1 MYHWHHTTVNSIAFT
16 ESGSH
21 LYSGGNESVLVRWN
35 LNESNSK
42 DFLPRLAA
50 PPCNLAVGNQKIA
63 VSTLDNGIQ
72 ILDTQFKPITV
83 VQNFTWVPA
92 DKTNVDKFPIG
103 LKVNPRTCSLVLNG
117 RIGHL
122 QFYST
127 HTRSLLYN
135 VSMMV

>member
-1 MYHWHHTTVNSIAFT
+1 M
-16 ESGSH
+16 
-21 LYSGGNESVLVRWN
+21 YSGGNESVLVRWN
-35 LNESNSK
+35 LHQSDNK

-50 PPCNLAVGNQKIA
+50 PPCNIAVSVDNQKIA

-72 ILDTQFKPITV
+72 ILNTQFKPITV

-92 DKTNVDKFPIG
+92 DRTNTDKFPIG
-103 LKVNPRTCSLVLNG
+103 LKINPRTCSLVLNG

-135 VSMMV
+135 VGKRFTLF